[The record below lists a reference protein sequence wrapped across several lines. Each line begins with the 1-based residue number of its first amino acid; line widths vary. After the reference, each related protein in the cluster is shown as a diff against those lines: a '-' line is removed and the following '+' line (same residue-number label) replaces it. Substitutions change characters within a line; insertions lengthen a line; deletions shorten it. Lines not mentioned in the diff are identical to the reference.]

1 VRGGVCLGRILF
13 AATLQIPFSLPHS
26 FVVFLGMFAFVIK
39 SFSRIIP
46 KSVPNQNISMKHYKN
61 DFEFVIHKTLIKK
74 IQYVFKGEKGE
85 VSTIWI

>member
-1 VRGGVCLGRILF
+1 LLGTDSVRRNLADSVFSASLF
-13 AATLQIPFSLPHS
+13 CRLSC
-26 FVVFLGMFAFVIK
+26 MFAFVIK

-61 DFEFVIHKTLIKK
+61 DVEFVIHKTLIKK